1 MFMIQRN
8 GKEIAVSAGE
18 SGALADKGGLTYA
31 ATFDGKD
38 VIMTDNNGN
47 RFPARW
53 KLDGSEVRDIPGSGV
68 LQRFRFT
75 FFDYGSGNQRLH
87 SLWSF
92 NGSSADA
99 VDALKQA
106 GYFPARWD
114 NRFNRSSEG
123 APNIPLF
130 HMRSRG
136 GFLTGADSGH
146 AILHLDGNREST
158 QTRGELHVGEHNPV
172 HPIGFF
178 LHQREY

>member
-1 MFMIQRN
+1 MKVLI
-8 GKEIAVSAGE
+8 
-18 SGALADKGGLTYA
+18 ADKFET
-31 ATFDGKD
+31 
-38 VIMTDNNGN
+38 
-47 RFPARW
+47 
-53 KLDGSEVRDIPGSGV
+53 SGI
-68 LQRFRFT
+68 
-75 FFDYGSGNQRLH
+75 
-87 SLWSF
+87 
-92 NGSSADA
+92 
-99 VDALKQA
+99 DALKQA

-136 GFLTGADSGH
+136 AFLTGADSGH

-158 QTRGELHVGEHNPV
+158 QTWGELHVGEHNPV